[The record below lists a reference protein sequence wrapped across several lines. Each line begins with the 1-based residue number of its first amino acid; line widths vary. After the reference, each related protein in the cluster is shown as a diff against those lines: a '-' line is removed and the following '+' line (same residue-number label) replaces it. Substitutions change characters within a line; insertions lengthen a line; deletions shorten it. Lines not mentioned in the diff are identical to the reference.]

1 MKETIR
7 ELAKKYSSEMVE
19 TRRYLHQNPELSF
32 QETKTSAFIKKQ
44 LLSLGIDWIETYA
57 STGILAILNPENSSG
72 KTIALRADMDAL
84 PITENTG
91 LLFSSVN
98 HGIMHACG
106 HDMHMACLLGAARIL
121 KQISGSLN
129 GKVLLLFQPGEEKL
143 PGGALKMI
151 KEGLFDKNKPDLVI
165 GQHVYPDLPE
175 GCLGFRPGNYM
186 ASSDEIYITIG
197 GKGGHGAMPHLTPDT
212 VLAASQMVVEMQQIV
227 SRFIPAAIPSVL
239 SFGNIQASDGAT
251 NIIPHTVKLEG
262 TFRTM
267 DENWRKKAHAQM
279 QKIVDSIAVGTGTKC
294 EMNIV
299 SGYPV
304 LYNHL
309 QHTNQLKKFA
319 AEIVGENK
327 VSDLDIRMT
336 SEDFAYF
343 SQLYP
348 SVFYRLG
355 TGFETG
361 ETHNLHSSK
370 YDSNEN
376 ALQTGS
382 ITMAYI
388 TWRFLKQ

>member
-1 MKETIR
+1 MKETIQD
-7 ELAKKYSSEMVE
+7 LAKEYFNEMVAN
-19 TRRYLHQNPELSF
+19 RRYLHENPELSF
-32 QETKTSAFIKKQ
+32 QETETYAYLKKQ
-44 LLSLGIDWIETYA
+44 LLSFGINNIETYA
-57 STGILAILNPENSSG
+57 NTGILAILNPENNSG

-84 PITENTG
+84 PVTENTG
-91 LLFSSVN
+91 LPFSSVKP
-98 HGIMHACG
+98 GIMHACG
-106 HDMHMACLLGAARIL
+106 HDIHMACLLGTARIL
-121 KQISGSLN
+121 KQISASLN

-151 KEGLFDKNKPDLVI
+151 KDGLFDKMKPDLIV
-165 GQHVYPDLPE
+165 GQHVYPDLPA
-175 GCLGFRPGNYM
+175 GQLGFRPGKYM
-186 ASSDEIYITIG
+186 ASSDEIYITIT

-212 VLAASQMVVEMQQIV
+212 VLAASQLVVEMQQIV
-227 SRFIPAAIPSVL
+227 SRFVPAGIPSVL
-239 SFGNIQASDGAT
+239 SFGNILASDGAT

-279 QKIVDSIAVGTGTKC
+279 QKIVDSIAVSSGTKC
-294 EMNIV
+294 EINIV

-304 LYNHL
+304 LFNHPDF
-309 QHTNQLKKFA
+309 TSRLKKYA

-355 TGFETG
+355 TGFEIG
-361 ETHNLHSSK
+361 ETHNLHSPK

-382 ITMAYI
+382 STMAYMA
-388 TWRFLKQ
+388 WSFLK